1 MEQKLKLRGNKKELL
16 KKESQV
22 GLTLATHISMEASKV
37 EGQWSRK

>member
-1 MEQKLKLRGNKKELL
+1 MEQRFKLRGNKELL

-22 GLTLATHISMEASKV
+22 GLTLAIHISMEASKV